1 MIEGQ
6 DVTDLF
12 DKITENEKVAHA
24 AVNTFDAG
32 YRKGRRDMHQDML
45 ARQAAELS
53 ARPIMLF
60 AGFLFGSGIIGAI
73 FYGIGARNGWL
84 DIIGVCLP

>member
-32 YRKGRRDMHQDML
+32 YRKAWADMRKSKR
-45 ARQAAELS
+45 ARQDFEKSMIPFWFGL
-53 ARPIMLF
+53 LL
-60 AGFLFGSGIIGAI
+60 LFGSGIIGAI